1 MQGINKNNFKNK
13 DHKKLYNRH
22 LKNLSLNKNLNLN
35 KLFKVRLRN

>member
-1 MQGINKNNFKNK
+1 MQEINKDNWKNKNN
-13 DHKKLYNRH
+13 KKLYNRH